1 MNATRRTR
9 VALAL
14 ASCALITA
22 PAAQASLQNDGRTYS
37 QPVGDDHARTAA
49 AVATTPV
56 VPRGD
61 DHARSDTAATAS
73 TRSLIGDHG
82 RSGEGI
88 PLGPLPTPPPRTA
101 IAASSSFDWE
111 DAGVGF
117 GAAAGI
123 ALLAAGTVLSARK
136 LREPRVSV

>member
-37 QPVGDDHARTAA
+37 QPAGDDHVRT
-49 AVATTPV
+49 
-56 VPRGD
+56 
-61 DHARSDTAATAS
+61 DTAVTVAP
-73 TRSLIGDHG
+73 RVLIGDHG

-88 PLGPLPTPPPRTA
+88 SDGPFTSPPPRTA

>member
-22 PAAQASLQNDGRTYS
+22 PAAQASLQNDGRTYP
-37 QPVGDDHARTAA
+37 QPVGDDHARTDGPIP
-49 AVATTPV
+49 TTPAF
-56 VPRGD
+56 PRGD
-61 DHARSDTAATAS
+61 DHARTDAAVTVAP
-73 TRSLIGDHG
+73 RVFIGDHG

-88 PLGPLPTPPPRTA
+88 PVGPFTTPPPQTA
-101 IAASSSFDWE
+101 VAASSSFDWE

-117 GAAAGI
+117 GAAAGV
-123 ALLAAGTVLSARK
+123 ALLAAGTILSARK